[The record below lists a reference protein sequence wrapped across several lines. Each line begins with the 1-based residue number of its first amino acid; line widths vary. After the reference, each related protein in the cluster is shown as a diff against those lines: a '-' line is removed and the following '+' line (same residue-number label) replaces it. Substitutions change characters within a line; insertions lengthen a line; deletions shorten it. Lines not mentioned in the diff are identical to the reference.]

1 MVVRGGKGQKDRAV
15 MVADRLV
22 RHLAAQRIRARTRFD
37 ADRAAGLGGVSLPFA
52 LARKY
57 PAAPVEWAWFW
68 LFPAEEFCT
77 DPYSGTPVRHDQ
89 ELSRMQQAFES
100 ALRKTSIEKPAS
112 PHTLRHSFATH
123 LLQAGSGTISPMD
136 RSLE

>member
-1 MVVRGGKGQKDRAV
+1 VVRGGKGQKDRAV

-77 DPYSGTPVRHDQ
+77 DPYSGAPVRHDQ

-100 ALRKTSIEKPAS
+100 ALRKTGIEKPAS

-123 LLQAGSGTISPMD
+123 LLQAGSGTFSPMD